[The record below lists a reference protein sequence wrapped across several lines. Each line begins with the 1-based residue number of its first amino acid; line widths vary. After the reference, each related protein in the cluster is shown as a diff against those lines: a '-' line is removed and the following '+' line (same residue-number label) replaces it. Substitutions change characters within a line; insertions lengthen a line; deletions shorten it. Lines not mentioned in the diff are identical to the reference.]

1 MPMVDSS
8 DYQLGSQDHFD
19 VDGFRADEDGNR
31 VDDEPHL
38 HVEPDRVKTLQMN
51 EGLWILVFS

>member
-1 MPMVDSS
+1 MVDSS
-8 DYQLGSQDHFD
+8 NSPLGSQDYFD
-19 VDGFRADEDGNR
+19 EYGNRVEEDGNR